1 MPTLTSDFFYSAR
14 YQTQCISLNAQGAA
28 VPQGT
33 IIAVKETADGTFD
46 VIGASSGAY
55 SVPYGVLLKDT
66 PAAAAAQATDV
77 IVIGELFRDF
87 VNDVYKAANS
97 GTALTEA
104 QVVALRNIGIILK

>member
-97 GTALTEA
+97 NNNIPAG
-104 QVVALRNIGIILK
+104 VVDALRNAGILLK